1 MRPEYR
7 NKKIEAHI
15 RNLIAE
21 ALQKIKE
28 PDFDEI
34 KDFIIVS
41 RVEISKDKRYADVYI
56 SYIGN
61 DEMRKKA
68 VDMMKEY
75 KGYFRTYVAKNTRL
89 YVAPELRFI
98 EDKGIEASV
107 KINKL
112 LDEIS
117 QNEKNKSDNEK

>member
-7 NKKIEAHI
+7 NKKIEAYI
-15 RNLIAE
+15 RNLISE

-28 PDFDEI
+28 PEFDEVRN
-34 KDFIIVS
+34 FITVS

-56 SYIGN
+56 SYIG
-61 DEMRKKA
+61 DSKTRQKVVELMKKF
-68 VDMMKEY
+68 

-89 YVAPELRFI
+89 YVAPELRFK

-107 KINKL
+107 KMNKL
-112 LDEIS
+112 LDEILKKE
-117 QNEKNKSDNEK
+117 QQDENN

>member
-1 MRPEYR
+1 MKPEYR

-15 RNLIAE
+15 RNLISE

-28 PDFDEI
+28 PEFDPVRN
-34 KDFIIVS
+34 FITVS

-56 SYIGN
+56 SYLG
-61 DEMRKKA
+61 DSETRKK
-68 VDMMKEY
+68 VVELMQKY

-89 YVAPELRFI
+89 YVAPELRFK

-117 QNEKNKSDNEK
+117 KNENHEENN